1 MTEPSRPTTNPAVA
15 GSLLIATVVLCAAI
29 GLGIGALVGAPAPL
43 AALGAFVGFGAGF
56 AVVYRRFK
64 DL

>member
-1 MTEPSRPTTNPAVA
+1 MSDPIRPTTNPAVA

-29 GLGIGALVGAPAPL
+29 GLGIGALAGAAAPL
-43 AALGAFVGFGAGF
+43 AAVGAFVGFGAGF
-56 AVVYRRFK
+56 AVVYQRYR